1 MKDLLYDHF
10 QDSVGELLI
19 RHKSILDV
27 LTKYQESQARVNR
40 AVVKAVTSCGCIEI
54 NSKKQNF
61 LKQDSD
67 KEVSLQDLRNYM
79 DTHLSGSLC
88 SNCREVIEKEL
99 GNNLFYIAALCNVL
113 DVNMYDVLLKE
124 YEKMNTLGIYNLF

>member
-19 RHKSILDV
+19 RHKSILDI

-54 NSKKQNF
+54 DSKKQNYD
-61 LKQDSD
+61 DS
-67 KEVSLQDLRNYM
+67 VSLQELKNYM
-79 DTHLSGSLC
+79 DTHLKGGLC
-88 SNCREVIEKEL
+88 PNCRDVIEKEL

-113 DVNMYDVLLKE
+113 DISMYDVLLKE
-124 YEKMNTLGIYNLF
+124 YEKMHTLGIYNFF

>member
-27 LTKYQESQARVNR
+27 LTKYQESQTRVNR

-61 LKQDSD
+61 DE
-67 KEVSLQDLRNYM
+67 EVAYQDLKNFM
-79 DTHLSGSLC
+79 DTHLRGNLC
-88 SNCREVIEKEL
+88 SNCRDVIEKEL
-99 GNNLFYIAALCNVL
+99 GNNLFYVAALCNVV

-124 YEKMNTLGIYNLF
+124 YEKMHTLGIYNLF

>member
-27 LTKYQESQARVNR
+27 LTKYQESQTRVNR

-61 LKQDSD
+61 DE
-67 KEVSLQDLRNYM
+67 EVAYQDLKNFM
-79 DTHLSGSLC
+79 DTHLRGSLC
-88 SNCREVIEKEL
+88 SNCRDVIEKEL
-99 GNNLFYIAALCNVL
+99 GNNLFYVAALCNVV

-124 YEKMNTLGIYNLF
+124 YEKMHTLGIYNLF

>member
-19 RHKSILDV
+19 RHKSVLDV
-27 LTKYQESQARVNR
+27 LTKYQESQSRVNR

-61 LKQDSD
+61 DEGVTLQELK
-67 KEVSLQDLRNYM
+67 NYM
-79 DTHLSGSLC
+79 DTHLKGRLC
-88 SNCREVIEKEL
+88 SNCRDVIEKEL

-113 DVNMYDVLLKE
+113 DINMYDVLLKE

>member
-10 QDSVGELLI
+10 QDSVDELLI

-27 LTKYQESQARVNR
+27 LTKFQESQSRVNR

-61 LKQDSD
+61 SS
-67 KEVSLQDLRNYM
+67 EISLQELKDFL
-79 DTHLSGSLC
+79 DTHLKGGLC
-88 SNCREVIEKEL
+88 ENCRDVIEKEL
-99 GNNLFYIAALCNVL
+99 GNNMFYMAALCNLL
-113 DVNMYDVLLKE
+113 DINMYDALIKE
-124 YEKMNTLGIYNLF
+124 YEKIKTLGVFNMT